1 MPERSSRRLDVAIG
15 NRFVGA
21 PTIRRRL
28 TMFRNLSARYLRYG
42 ALSALA
48 LPILLAAGT
57 GSAMVTLQESFDPMV
72 PKASAAT
79 SRIPAALRDS
89 RAEGVPGAA
98 VPEGRGGAGLQERRR
113 ARELGVVAGSMSPG
127 ELNAITDV
135 PGVLVGHV
143 TIIEAGRFQT
153 GVTAVLAHG
162 GNLFREK
169 VPAAIVVGNGFGK
182 LAGLSQVQEL
192 GTIET
197 PVLLTGTLSVPRAA
211 DGLITYMLGLPG
223 NEQVGSINPVVGETN
238 DGGLSDIRAR
248 PVTEAHVADA
258 IQSAA
263 GGGVEE
269 GSVGAGRGTRAFGF
283 KGGIGTSSRR
293 VPIGDDPWTV
303 GVLVQT
309 NFGSRRALRIA
320 GVAVGEE
327 LTASGG
333 GDDDGDGV
341 LEGAPGDGSCMI
353 VVATDAPL
361 EHRALERLGLRALM
375 GMARTG
381 SEFSNGSGDYVI
393 VFSTHPALRTGPD
406 APETAAVRTLDGG
419 RVSPL
424 FQAAIEA
431 TEEAI
436 YNSLFMATAVEGHG
450 GRTAEALPVDRV
462 LEILRS
468 HGAVR

>member
-1 MPERSSRRLDVAIG
+1 MI
-15 NRFVGA
+15 
-21 PTIRRRL
+21 
-28 TMFRNLSARYLRYG
+28 RNLSA
-42 ALSALA
+42 LA
-48 LPILLAAGT
+48 VLILLVVGT
-57 GSAMVTLQESFDPMV
+57 GSAMVTLQEPFDPMV
-72 PKASAAT
+72 PKPSAAT
-79 SRIPAALRDS
+79 SRIPPSLEDS
-89 RAEGVPGAA
+89 RSEGVPGAA
-98 VPEGRGGAGLQERRR
+98 VPEGRGGASLQERRR

-153 GVTAVLAHG
+153 GVTAVLPHG

-223 NEQVGSINPVVGETN
+223 NEQIGSINPVVGETN

-258 IQSAA
+258 IRSAA
-263 GGGVEE
+263 GGRVEE

-283 KGGIGTSSRR
+283 KGGIGTASRR
-293 VPIGDDPWTV
+293 ASIGDEAWTV

-327 LTASGG
+327 LAASG

-436 YNSLFMATAVEGHG
+436 YNSLFMATAVDGYG
-450 GRTAEALPVDRV
+450 GRTAEALPVERV
-462 LEILRS
+462 LEILRGR
-468 HGAVR
+468 GAVR